1 MLKQKKSFKQII
13 RQISPRFLIDVF
25 HFFKYRTQRP
35 QNISAYQTVL
45 RLKEGIEIGGPSM
58 IFRIVLPIY
67 PVVSS
72 LDGVNFQD
80 ETVWEGDIK
89 SGKNYRFYKNKVG
102 TQFINDATQL
112 KNIKS
117 HTYDFLISSN
127 CLEHVA
133 NPLKALDE
141 WKRVLKPQ
149 GYLLLA
155 LPRKESNFDH
165 QRPITKFDHI
175 LEDYHAKISEHDL
188 THLDE
193 ILELHDLA
201 RDHASINHDYFKSR
215 CLNNF
220 QNRCMHHHVFDMLL
234 IEKIFEH
241 CKIDVI
247 QKNTTKYDY
256 IILGRLKK

>member
-13 RQISPRFLIDVF
+13 RQISPGFLIDVF

-45 RLKEGIEIGGPSM
+45 RLKDGIEIGGPSM

-80 ETVWEGDIK
+80 ETVWEGHIK

-247 QKNTTKYDY
+247 KKNTTKYDY